1 MNVKKAVCI
10 TAATTTLG
18 LAGGLTAAAAGS
30 GPSNSAVSGTFVTH
44 PVAGSTHTTQCKGA
58 DGAPYLRV
66 RETDR
71 GLIKSDDRRIRGRMT
86 VHIRRLVVN
95 LQTGVGSATGTANI
109 RNHAGELKAYGRLVE
124 ALAGDAL
131 RGVVRM
137 HLVNGGSLIANVSG
151 HVDFA
156 TDTVTGS
163 FGKDSS
169 VADLSTIAVG
179 AC

>member
-1 MNVKKAVCI
+1 MNVTKAVCL
-10 TAATTTLG
+10 TAATTTIG

-30 GPSNSAVSGTFVTH
+30 GPSTAGVSATFTTRPVPGT
-44 PVAGSTHTTQCKGA
+44 THTTQCKGA

-71 GLIKSDDRRIRGRMT
+71 GQIKSDDRRLSGRIT
-86 VHIRRLVVN
+86 VHIHRLVVN
-95 LQTGVGSATGTANI
+95 LQSGVGSATGRASI
-109 RNHAGELKAYGRLVE
+109 RSHSGALKASGRLVE

-137 HLVNGGSLIANVSG
+137 HLVDGGTLIANVSG

-169 VADLSTIAVG
+169 VPDLATLTMGS
-179 AC
+179 C

>member
-1 MNVKKAVCI
+1 MNVKKAACI

-30 GPSNSAVSGTFVTH
+30 GTSTTAVSATFVTH
-44 PVAGSTHTTQCKGA
+44 PVAGSGHTTQCKGT
-58 DGAPYLRV
+58 DGAPYLHV

-71 GLIKSDDRRIRGRMT
+71 GRINSDDRRIRGRMT

-95 LQTGVGSATGTANI
+95 LQTGVGSAAGAVAI
-109 RNHAGELKAYGRLVE
+109 RNHAGALKASGWLVE

-137 HLVNGGSLIANVSG
+137 HLATGGALIANVSG

-156 TDTVTGS
+156 SDTVTGS

-169 VADLSTIAVG
+169 VADLSTITTG